1 MDDNNNVT
9 LDMGKSNKMTYF
21 PGPEEFN
28 KDRSCRVFWIFFY
41 GKVQEQPI
49 ERSVNENLPL
59 TQG

>member
-1 MDDNNNVT
+1 MDDDNNVT
-9 LDMGKSNKMTYF
+9 LDTGKSNKMTYF

-49 ERSVNENLPL
+49 E
-59 TQG
+59 